1 MKTKQWPGTTIK
13 ALPVI
18 IINILLDI
26 SPGTNLGPMGVL
38 CSRNC
43 GVSLV
48 IAHPARKQREG
59 EDVTIIIQGGV
70 NYIITTTNYY
80 TKK

>member
-1 MKTKQWPGTTIK
+1 MKTKQWQGTAIK
-13 ALPVI
+13 VLPVI
-18 IINILLDI
+18 INNIWPDI
-26 SPGTNLGPMGVL
+26 SPGPNLECIGAL
-38 CSRNC
+38 SSQNC